1 MKLKQ
6 ALSAILIIAQLQA
19 FAPAIAGEP
28 SIETSINSYDM
39 QPDFG
44 MGVGV
49 QNTPLANLANDPNTI
64 VLDDA
69 MLEKLILTDNMDV
82 TQTMDNVLRARDQMH
97 IARSALLPSIS
108 LNMIISAFTSP
119 MFLLSSVSC
128 LVPFLF
134 PTNWFALKASNKAY
148 KAQIEALHLSKMNIY
163 AAAQAMVYEVAGDE
177 AVYSVMEGQRK
188 RLADYTAGLEQQYQ
202 LALIPEVDAI
212 RGRMEMNRVETDL
225 LKTRQL
231 VISERST
238 LRKLLGIGLEKQLVL
253 KPLAQTP
260 SKLEGQ
266 TAMATVASVALISPE
281 STQLDLLA
289 ASAKASYHAT
299 AWSFLAGCSGSQG
312 RLSGGAAAFSLTTG
326 ATVNLGFGYFPS
338 LKLAKRNM
346 SDIELRKKEVVL
358 ELGRVLETTLPAV
371 ELIKERQIRAQ
382 SNLDMTE
389 LLLKEQLVLLELG
402 RVTVKDV
409 LENFASAAAAQLEVV
424 ATQNALS
431 TNRITLKRTGV
442 EDRFLKILNDSRR
455 LAQSKDFGKEPSKV
469 GNFFRKVFHSGKK
482 SATTLTNIDSTDDSV
497 SSNEDIGTD
506 LENGATEIQN

>member
-1 MKLKQ
+1 MKLQ
-6 ALSAILIIAQLQA
+6 RSLAALLVIAQLHSIA
-19 FAPAIAGEP
+19 PVFASETA
-28 SIETSINSYDM
+28 IETSAASYDM
-39 QPDFG
+39 QPDSG

-49 QNTPLANLANDPNTI
+49 SSVMSALAAGDPNT
-64 VLDDA
+64 VMLDDA
-69 MLEKLILTDNMDV
+69 MLEKFILSSNMDV
-82 TQTMDNVLRARDQMH
+82 MQMMENVLRARDQMH

-108 LNMIISAFTSP
+108 LNMILSAFTSP

-134 PTNWFALKASNKAY
+134 PTNWYTMKASKKAY
-148 KAQIEALHLSKMNIY
+148 KAQIEAFHISKLNIY
-163 AAAQAMVYEVAGDE
+163 AAAQAIVYQVAGDE
-177 AVYSVMEGQRK
+177 AVYSVMESQRK

-202 LALIPEVDAI
+202 LGLIPETDAI
-212 RGRMEMNRVETDL
+212 RGRMEMNRIETDL

-231 VISERST
+231 VIAERAT

-253 KPLAQTP
+253 KTISQSP

-266 TAMATVASVALISPE
+266 GVIATVASVAQISPE

-299 AWSFLAGCSGSQG
+299 AWSFLSGCSGSQG
-312 RLSGGAAAFSLTTG
+312 RIGSTGSAFSMSTG
-326 ATVNLGFGYFPS
+326 ASVNLGFGYFPT

-346 SDIELRKKEVVL
+346 EDIELRKKEVVL
-358 ELGRVLETTLPAV
+358 ELGRVLESTLPAV
-371 ELIKERQIRAQ
+371 ELIKERQTRAQ

-389 LLLKEQLVLLELG
+389 MLLKEQLVLLELG

-409 LENFASAAAAQLEVV
+409 LEGFSSAAAAQLEVV

-455 LAQSKDFGKEPSKV
+455 LAQAKDFGKKPTKF
-469 GNFFRKVFHSGKK
+469 GNFLRKVFHGKK
-482 SATTLTNIDSTDDSV
+482 KNGQTLSETDSNNSEE
-497 SSNEDIGTD
+497 NEELGTE
-506 LENGATEIQN
+506 LENGANETQI